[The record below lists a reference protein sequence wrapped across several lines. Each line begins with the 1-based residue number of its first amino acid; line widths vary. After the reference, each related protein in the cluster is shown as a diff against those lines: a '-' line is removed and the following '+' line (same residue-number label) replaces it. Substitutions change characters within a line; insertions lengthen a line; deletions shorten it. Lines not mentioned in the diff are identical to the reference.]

1 MEQRFS
7 LCGTLRNGRR
17 ASRVPAHCGQ
27 YLERSCLRC
36 RWADHPR
43 RGAAGDREPRRSW
56 AWHPGRAG
64 SAGNLVAARRRS
76 MSRSAAANTS
86 GGIRSGSRTQANWS
100 NWPDKPGPPR
110 GSPGLSPGC
119 GYRSQTGKHGRDGL
133 GARCSATS
141 DTVTFRAH
149 HRPHITGLG
158 QAEWHHRHDGAGGRV
173 PVSTAVPSPG
183 LHPVVS
189 DRCNATC
196 APSVLCGR
204 TCFTVGKMGAL
215 TNDTRRAKFQRKRK
229 FRRSVPPGRSAR
241 CRPSRSSGCESAQ
254 RADPLRPSKV
264 LARVTQFPLG
274 WQR

>member
-1 MEQRFS
+1 MAASHDREAFIDARRTDTMTALHFEIRVA
-7 LCGTLRNGRR
+7 GT
-17 ASRVPAHCGQ
+17 VPADVLAELDDVRIITQ
-27 YLERSCLRC
+27 SVETVLRGPVP
-36 RWADHPR
+36 DQ
-43 RGAAGDREPRRSW
+43 AA
-56 AWHPGRAG
+56 
-64 SAGNLVAARRRS
+64 LI
-76 MSRSAAANTS
+76 
-86 GGIRSGSRTQANWS
+86 GIINRLQGWGIELHA
-100 NWPDKPGPPR
+100 
-110 GSPGLSPGC
+110 
-119 GYRSQTGKHGRDGL
+119 
-133 GARCSATS
+133 
-141 DTVTFRAH
+141 V
-149 HRPHITGLG
+149 RPHITGLG

-189 DRCNATC
+189 DRCTATC

-229 FRRSVPPGRSAR
+229 FRRSVPTGRSAR

-274 WQR
+274 W